1 MARAGLAILYPRVN
15 LEVEI
20 VQWNTGEK
28 EPALEYHGVIVLST
42 YFWTSVEAIINT
54 GLLLVTFP
62 NPDLYLVDSVVYGT
76 R

>member
-1 MARAGLAILYPRVN
+1 MEHRRKGTSFGISWSSVLAL
-15 LEVEI
+15 L
-20 VQWNTGEK
+20 
-28 EPALEYHGVIVLST
+28 HT

-62 NPDLYLVDSVVYGT
+62 NPDLYLVDSMVYET